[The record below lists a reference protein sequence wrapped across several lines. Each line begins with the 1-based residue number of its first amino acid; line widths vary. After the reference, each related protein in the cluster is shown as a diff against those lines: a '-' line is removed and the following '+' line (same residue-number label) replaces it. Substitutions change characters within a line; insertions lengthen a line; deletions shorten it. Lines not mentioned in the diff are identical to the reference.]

1 MRSRKIVHFMVIIA
15 LIVTMLIITL
25 VIIFS
30 IASENKKGFTELYF
44 LNGLPKAVEANKEY
58 NFSFAIRNLEKKNMD
73 YYYIV
78 NEKPNEIK
86 QGYVNLNHGEIE
98 IINQK
103 FLVSN
108 KTESPM
114 KISVQLL
121 NKDQEIH
128 FWVGSE

>member
-1 MRSRKIVHFMVIIA
+1 MKPIKIVLVMAIIISISA
-15 LIVTMLIITL
+15 
-25 VIIFS
+25 IIFFMIFNLS
-30 IASENKKGFTELYF
+30 AENKKGFTELYF
-44 LNGLPKAVEANKEY
+44 LNGLPKTVEANKEY
-58 NFSFAIRNLEKKNMD
+58 NFSFAISNLEKKNMD

-103 FLVSN
+103 FLVGN

-121 NKDQEIH
+121 NKEQEIH
-128 FWVGSE
+128 FWVNSK

>member
-1 MRSRKIVHFMVIIA
+1 MVVIA
-15 LIVTMLIITL
+15 LILAMLIITL

-44 LNGLPKAVEANKEY
+44 LSDLPKTVEANKEY
-58 NFSFAIRNLEKKNMD
+58 NFSFAISNLEKKNMD

-103 FLVSN
+103 FLVGN

-121 NKDQEIH
+121 NKEQEIH
-128 FWVGSE
+128 FWVNSK

>member
-1 MRSRKIVHFMVIIA
+1 MKPIKIA
-15 LIVTMLIITL
+15 LVMAIIISLST
-25 VIIFS
+25 IFFFMIFDLS
-30 IASENKKGFTELYF
+30 AENNRGFTELYF
-44 LNGLPKAVEANKEY
+44 LNGLPKAVEVNKEY

-86 QGYVNLNHGEIE
+86 QGHVNLNHGEIE

-114 KISVQLL
+114 
-121 NKDQEIH
+121 
-128 FWVGSE
+128 